1 MVALAL
7 GALCLAAIA
16 GGAWLVGSLLLPA
29 GLCRGRVE
37 EIALGGALGL
47 LAVGQLD
54 FLLRLC
60 GRRLPPAALALLVA
74 AALAAAVARHG
85 RQRAT
90 GNAAAG
96 DGAVSTDG
104 AQPPPARR
112 APLARLALLLAA
124 GGAPFLLLALYP
136 PIDPDPGIYH
146 LPFARGF
153 MESPGLPFFASLRFP
168 IFPQLGELLFAIG
181 LRLHGTTGAQLVQA
195 AMALFIALLLWVWGR
210 DAAGEAAGL
219 VAAALWLGNPMVIF
233 LGSTAHV
240 DVALACFVLAGLY
253 CLERARTDGRAAWP
267 VLAGAFLG
275 GAAAVKYLGLFF
287 LAAGAAAM
295 LTRQRR
301 RLAAGFAAAALV
313 VTLPVYAHIL
323 RLTGNPAFPFFP
335 QVFGFTEWT
344 HDLALRPE
352 QVRPIPVPFTSA
364 TLSALL
370 RFPVQRAT
378 GLLHGGSGTLDQL
391 ARADSAPPHIRVL
404 RRRPAWVRMA
414 VLLALAATWLR
425 GLWRPRLR
433 LAVTVALS
441 SLVLWLSTLEDMQ
454 RLDPR
459 YVLAAGPPLAL
470 ATGAFLAELA
480 GALGRAQGWLAE
492 RQAAGR
498 PRTAA
503 VTAAA
508 LPVLATL
515 AVLAGVVP
523 GLVYTGIRCR
533 YLGPLPFDAA
543 ARAAVQRAHL
553 PGFAALQEVGRRH
566 GRDSSVYGLD
576 LADLAFYA
584 PGRYQG
590 DCFGPVRY
598 AKLYASFASGEALYL
613 ALRRLGADHFL
624 APRNHPVVVPHE
636 AGFARHFRVEYEDE
650 GAVLWELQPPSAG
663 PPLQAQ
669 ARVAL
674 VAAAVAAVSA
684 AAPGAA
690 PAPRTAE

>member
-7 GALCLAAIA
+7 GACCLAAIA
-16 GGAWLVGSLLLPA
+16 GAAWLVGRLLLPA
-29 GLCRGRVE
+29 GLCRGCLE

-60 GRRLPPAALALLVA
+60 GWRLGPAALVLLVA
-74 AALAAAVARHG
+74 AALAAAVVRFG
-85 RQRAT
+85 RQRAA
-90 GNAAAG
+90 GAGAARP
-96 DGAVSTDG
+96 
-104 AQPPPARR
+104 QPPPGER
-112 APLARLALLLAA
+112 APLARLALLLIA

-153 MESPGLPFFASLRFP
+153 MESPGLPFFANLRFP

-181 LRLHGTTGAQLVQA
+181 LRLDGTTGAHLVEG
-195 AMALFIALLLWVWGR
+195 AMALFTALLLWVWGR
-210 DAAGEAAGL
+210 DAGGETAGL

-240 DVALACFVLAGLY
+240 DVGLACFVFAGLY
-253 CLERARTDGRAAWP
+253 CLERARTDPRPAWP

-295 LTRQRR
+295 VLRRQRR
-301 RLAAGFAAAALV
+301 LEAAFALAALA

-323 RLTGNPAFPFFP
+323 CRTGNPAFPFFP

-344 HDLALRPE
+344 HDLGLRPE
-352 QVRPIPVPFTSA
+352 QVRPIPVPWTGA
-364 TLSALL
+364 TLSALV
-370 RFPVQRAT
+370 RFPVQRAAALFHM
-378 GLLHGGSGTLDQL
+378 GAGGAGTLDQL
-391 ARADSAPPHIRVL
+391 ARADRAPPHIRSL
-404 RRRPAWVRMA
+404 RRGPAWVRA
-414 VLLALAATWLR
+414 GLLLALAATWLR

-441 SLVLWLSTLEDMQ
+441 SLLLWLATLEDMQ

-459 YVLAAGPPLAL
+459 YILAAGPPLAL
-470 ATGAFLAELA
+470 ATGAAIAELA
-480 GALGRAQGWLAE
+480 GFLGRRLRWPWVLRRQPLPAVPPRLPGSGW
-492 RQAAGR
+492 
-498 PRTAA
+498 PRVVAVA

-508 LPVLATL
+508 LA
-515 AVLAGVVP
+515 AVAP

-533 YLGPLPFDAA
+533 FLGPLPFDAA
-543 ARAAVQRAHL
+543 AREAVQRSHL
-553 PGFAALQEVGRRH
+553 PGFAALQEVRRRH
-566 GRDSSVYGLD
+566 GRESSVYGLD
-576 LADLAFYA
+576 LADLAYYA
-584 PGRYQG
+584 PGRYLG

-598 AKLYASFASGEALYL
+598 SKLYPTFASGDALYL

-624 APRNHPVVVPHE
+624 APRDHLAILPHE
-636 AGFARHFRVEYEDE
+636 AGFARHFRLEYEDA
-650 GAVLWELQPPSAG
+650 GAVLWELQPPAA
-663 PPLQAQ
+663 PT
-669 ARVAL
+669 
-674 VAAAVAAVSA
+674 AAAQRLALDRR
-684 AAPGAA
+684 
-690 PAPRTAE
+690 PAE